1 MMNTFT
7 LLFWDIIMCVQ
18 ISITVLAINVSLIY
32 CSCRILRLIAIMS
45 YSVENNFFSN
55 LHQPADHSKYPKAL
69 SNQQAM

>member
-1 MMNTFT
+1 MNTFT
-7 LLFWDIIMCVQ
+7 LLFWDNHVCVQ
-18 ISITVLAINVSLIY
+18 ISITVLVINVSLIY

-55 LHQPADHSKYPKAL
+55 LHQPADHSKYPNTL